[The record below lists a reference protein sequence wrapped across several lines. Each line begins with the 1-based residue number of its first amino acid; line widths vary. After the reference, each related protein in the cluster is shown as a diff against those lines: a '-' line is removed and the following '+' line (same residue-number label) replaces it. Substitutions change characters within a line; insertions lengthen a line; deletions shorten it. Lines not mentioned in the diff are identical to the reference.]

1 MVIKMDEKQIIV
13 KLYQNVDMG
22 VVGIESI
29 EDKIETR
36 ALAKT
41 RISKFKTRTVKL
53 L

>member
-1 MVIKMDEKQIIV
+1 MVIKMNEREVIV

-41 RISKFKTRTVKL
+41 VLNQKEEYQNLK
-53 L
+53 